1 VDQVS
6 DRMNDV
12 LAAID
17 AETAKCICG
26 NPIPAD
32 GASLDY
38 CSDVCQYR
46 FATGQPIAGVPR
58 PIPQRVQTGREIN
71 RQVADNLAGAA
82 PYGAVGHFHD
92 AMRENAATAAP
103 AAMRAPRNISVPDE
117 YFLRSSHPVDSEGP
131 LSRALHADFQARFIR
146 EVPDPAERDIYLH
159 GARGSLVLATRI
171 AQAGV
176 TVEALQRFRH
186 HGVQP
191 SRIPELAWELA
202 RGTAPSPVG
211 HRRVTADM
219 VDAHYRRGPAE
230 EIARAA
236 SNPDDTCNPCQ
247 GHTLGTQQVG
257 GGETRVMWVP
267 NIADPNAP
275 TAAELSQGIDLTVS
289 VHTTREWMEALEAVN
304 ASISLS
310 AIEFMEQVAAA
321 TGISALEAARVFNEF
336 ATAFD
341 NEPLTGEEF
350 RRRAL
355 EHQQQRGT
363 GPAERRQRYPR
374 DHGPRRHR

>member
-1 VDQVS
+1 
-6 DRMNDV
+6 MNDI

-26 NPIPAD
+26 NEVPAD

-38 CSDVCQYR
+38 CSPACQYGYSGPSDSYR
-46 FATGQPIAGVPR
+46 IGNGIPDGRTLNDQVAAEFARNTPVEHSGDAMHSNYTPDPLTEAIRQAEEEWVRNRSAETIANLSDAIRDAYEPR
-58 PIPQRVQTGREIN
+58 P
-71 RQVADNLAGAA
+71 
-82 PYGAVGHFHD
+82 
-92 AMRENAATAAP
+92 
-103 AAMRAPRNISVPDE
+103 
-117 YFLRSSHPVDSEGP
+117 
-131 LSRALHADFQARFIR
+131 
-146 EVPDPAERDIYLH
+146 
-159 GARGSLVLATRI
+159 
-171 AQAGV
+171 
-176 TVEALQRFRH
+176 
-186 HGVQP
+186 
-191 SRIPELAWELA
+191 
-202 RGTAPSPVG
+202 
-211 HRRVTADM
+211 
-219 VDAHYRRGPAE
+219 
-230 EIARAA
+230 
-236 SNPDDTCNPCQ
+236 
-247 GHTLGTQQVG
+247 
-257 GGETRVMWVP
+257 TRVMWVP
-267 NIADPNAP
+267 TVADPNAP
-275 TAAELSQGIDLTVS
+275 TAAELSQGIDLTAS